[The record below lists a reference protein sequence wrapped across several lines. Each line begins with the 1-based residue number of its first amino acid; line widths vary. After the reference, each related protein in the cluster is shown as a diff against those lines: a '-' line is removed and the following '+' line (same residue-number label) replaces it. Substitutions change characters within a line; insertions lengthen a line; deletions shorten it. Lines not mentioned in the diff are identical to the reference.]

1 MNVFVISTIISV
13 VYLIIKFTEMRLIDK
28 ENKPLKVLIRDTLIV
43 YFSVIIGY
51 FFIDQLKPFMLQE
64 GVNTVINP
72 QVFTDNPNF

>member
-1 MNVFVISTIISV
+1 MNVFLISTIISV
-13 VYLIIKFTEMRLIDK
+13 VYLIIKFTEMRMFDK

>member
-1 MNVFVISTIISV
+1 MNVFLISTIISV
-13 VYLIIKFTEMRLIDK
+13 VYLIIKFTEMRMIDK